1 MALRSNHSRLQATHD
16 AQQSQH
22 AEALHGVRKELQL
35 AVPPEGLGLGLGVG
49 VGLGFGFWLG

>member
-35 AVPPEGLGLGLGVG
+35 AVPPEGLGLGLGF
-49 VGLGFGFWLG
+49 GLG